1 MSQLFFDGF
10 FASPKMFGEIQ
21 DIKVECYA
29 DCWSFFLIRLESS
42 GKTEKPLRTA
52 LHVAAQ
58 NNDVD
63 GICRLLEWGA
73 DVNICDHKK
82 RTPIHLAAMGG
93 HTQVRGGGVPD
104 ICADISA
111 DHRQKIL
118 QKTPLC
124 FWPCSLPCCLGFDFF
139 FGWGVCS

>member
-1 MSQLFFDGF
+1 M
-10 FASPKMFGEIQ
+10 
-21 DIKVECYA
+21 
-29 DCWSFFLIRLESS
+29 
-42 GKTEKPLRTA
+42 
-52 LHVAAQ
+52 AAQ

-104 ICADISA
+104 ICAD
-111 DHRQKIL
+111 HRRFSTKHLYVFGLVVYLAAWVSI
-118 QKTPLC
+118 
-124 FWPCSLPCCLGFDFF
+124 FF